1 MITAYTTV
9 YSIHV
14 PVHLYFEESTSLALS
29 AVLYLRIQ
37 CNDCVKR
44 WRCGQAI
51 KGLADCSCLVSFY
64 GTLAHMQT

>member
-1 MITAYTTV
+1 
-9 YSIHV
+9 
-14 PVHLYFEESTSLALS
+14 LYFEESTSLALS

-51 KGLADCSCLVSFY
+51 KGLAECSCLVSFY